1 MNQVDFANSSTQSRL
16 AFPVSLI
23 QVGTLDGLWLNLW
36 TTLLVPCISQTSGKA
51 TWGERLS
58 YSYLLTKWLSLY
70 LVIRWQQNGTAF
82 GWSIEQYQAWARGTL
97 KITKQ
102 SSILIQLHNV
112 ATFYID
118 EKRYSGDLYG
128 YNTTL
133 HWVELEKG
141 THTLETRL
149 VHDVRVFGGG
159 NNKGPQCKFS
169 ISIYPL
175 DGSTMVDDTLFSY
188 RHRLNNTATTTLL
201 AREMIKDVL
210 VPSFIQNVGFA
221 GKYGS
226 VSIHNLTMDSL
237 QVVSIRLV
245 FQAYSD
251 HNHTSDVVTILVRT
265 GDSYS
270 HDNYPPLLMLL
281 LW

>member
-1 MNQVDFANSSTQSRL
+1 
-16 AFPVSLI
+16 
-23 QVGTLDGLWLNLW
+23 
-36 TTLLVPCISQTSGKA
+36 
-51 TWGERLS
+51 
-58 YSYLLTKWLSLY
+58 
-70 LVIRWQQNGTAF
+70 
-82 GWSIEQYQAWARGTL
+82 
-97 KITKQ
+97 
-102 SSILIQLHNV
+102 V

-141 THTLETRL
+141 MHTLETRL

-159 NNKGPQCKFS
+159 NSNKGPQCQFS

-175 DGSTMVDDTLFSY
+175 DGSTMVDDTLFSH
-188 RHRLNNTATTTLL
+188 RHRLNNTPTTTLV

-210 VPSFIQNVGFA
+210 MPSFLRNMGFA
-221 GKYGS
+221 GNYGS

-245 FQAYSD
+245 FQAYSGY
-251 HNHTSDVVTILVRT
+251 NHTSDVVTILVRT
-265 GDSYS
+265 GDSFILPLTYTLVVVAARQTHPTIES
-270 HDNYPPLLMLL
+270 HHSCQGSATTHWILV
-281 LW
+281 